1 MFLISFFVKDV
12 YSCIAR
18 FRLKFN
24 DGEEN
29 ASRGEIDINR

>member
-29 ASRGEIDINR
+29 ASRGGIDINR